1 MISRLR
7 LFSRQHVQR
16 ARRWLRLSDSGILSD
31 QKVWDAPTAD
41 QHGIKNQQVF
51 CRGPRNQSL
60 TCLAELAE
68 LGLRIRL
75 GKGTEPDSRAP
86 ARRRERVECRRY
98 LMGSVLVTGS
108 TGNLGQKAVAALES
122 AESTKVVRF
131 GRNSANLPD
140 VVTADLS
147 HYGSWARSFGGVD
160 AVLHLA
166 ADPRPVSDWAAVTK
180 LNIDLALNVFRA
192 AEEAQVRRIV
202 FASSNW
208 VVAGYR
214 FGRER
219 LTSCIPPRPVNP
231 YGASKLFIERAGI
244 ALGERTGI
252 SVLALRIG
260 WCQPGDNIP
269 GPHMGF
275 GRWAQE
281 MWLSNEDWAQA
292 VRRSCLSRY
301 GESAVL
307 NIVSQNE
314 GMRWDL
320 GAAHETIGYAPKS
333 RHTPRLSVK
342 VRIADAAAR
351 MRDRVIRRH
360 CAEPLF
366 GTRW

>member
-1 MISRLR
+1 
-7 LFSRQHVQR
+7 
-16 ARRWLRLSDSGILSD
+16 
-31 QKVWDAPTAD
+31 
-41 QHGIKNQQVF
+41 
-51 CRGPRNQSL
+51 
-60 TCLAELAE
+60 
-68 LGLRIRL
+68 
-75 GKGTEPDSRAP
+75 
-86 ARRRERVECRRY
+86 
-98 LMGSVLVTGS
+98 MGSVLVTGS

-275 GRWAQE
+275 GGGAR
-281 MWLSNEDWAQA
+281 NHR
-292 VRRSCLSRY
+292 VRPEKPSYAATVSQGPNRGCGGTDARPRDPPTLCRATFRNPLVTREFARDARIAE
-301 GESAVL
+301 GRDGVCGPARSAVHPRRR
-307 NIVSQNE
+307 E
-314 GMRWDL
+314 MR
-320 GAAHETIGYAPKS
+320 
-333 RHTPRLSVK
+333 
-342 VRIADAAAR
+342 R
-351 MRDRVIRRH
+351 M
-360 CAEPLF
+360 
-366 GTRW
+366 

>member
-1 MISRLR
+1 
-7 LFSRQHVQR
+7 
-16 ARRWLRLSDSGILSD
+16 
-31 QKVWDAPTAD
+31 
-41 QHGIKNQQVF
+41 
-51 CRGPRNQSL
+51 
-60 TCLAELAE
+60 
-68 LGLRIRL
+68 
-75 GKGTEPDSRAP
+75 
-86 ARRRERVECRRY
+86 
-98 LMGSVLVTGS
+98 MGSVLVTGS

-122 AESTKVVRF
+122 AESTKVIRF

-147 HYGSWARSFGGVD
+147 HYGSWARSFRGVD
-160 AVLHLA
+160 SVLHLA

-231 YGASKLFIERAGI
+231 YGASKLFIERAGM

-260 WCQPGDNIP
+260 WCQPGENIP

-292 VRRSCLSRY
+292 VRRSCLSGY

-320 GAAHETIGYAPKS
+320 AAAHETIGYAPKS